1 METGEIE
8 PRPRAHPVPSATG
21 AAGSKPFCWTGDQP
35 GPAPLMQKLLE
46 QSLACGVVSHGRRI
60 PARWHALRRHL
71 AYLGRAGSV
80 LRHRKTYRAFF
91 CVQQFI
97 ALYACQLAA
106 WLRLP
111 LPPLFLQ
118 PLIYVPRP
126 GLFGRLWRHLFA
138 AALEH
143 PALRIAFCHSQS
155 EIEAYR
161 REFPAA
167 AAKFQFLRF
176 AIDPVPPAA
185 APAVPPYLFS
195 AGTSCRD
202 YATLFEA
209 ARRLPP
215 GFPAIRIACKP
226 ANVQDL
232 VPPPNVAVHRD
243 LWGLPFR
250 AALAEATLVIVPL
263 QPLPVSAG
271 QLVFLQAMSAARPI
285 VATRTPTSIE
295 FLDDACAWLVPP
307 RDPDA
312 LAAAI
317 QDAVNHPDKARAKAA
332 AARARFEAE
341 HSPEAIFRQ
350 CASAIAA
357 AMPAP

>member
-1 METGEIE
+1 
-8 PRPRAHPVPSATG
+8 
-21 AAGSKPFCWTGDQP
+21 
-35 GPAPLMQKLLE
+35 MQKLLE

-60 PARWHALRRHL
+60 PARWHPLRRHL
-71 AYLGRAGSV
+71 AYLGRALDL
-80 LRHRKTYRAFF
+80 LRQRRNFRAFF

-97 ALYACQLAA
+97 ALYACPIAA
-106 WLRLP
+106 LLRLS

-126 GLFGRLWRHLFA
+126 GLFGRLWRQLFA
-138 AALEH
+138 TALEH

-155 EIEAYR
+155 EIDAYR
-161 REFPAA
+161 REFPSA

-176 AIDPVPPAA
+176 AIDPVPPPA
-185 APAVPPYLFS
+185 APSVPPYLFS

-215 GFPAIRIACKP
+215 GCPPIRIACKP
-226 ANVQDL
+226 ANVQHL
-232 VPPPNVAVHRD
+232 VPPPNVAVHHD
-243 LWGLPFR
+243 LWGPSFR
-250 AALAEATLVIVPL
+250 ATLAEASLVVVPL

-285 VATRTPTSIE
+285 IATRTPTSAE
-295 FLDDACAWLVPP
+295 FLDDECAWLVPP
-307 RDPDA
+307 EDPDA

-317 QDAVNHPDKARAKAA
+317 QDAVSHPEKARAKAA
-332 AARARFEAE
+332 GARARFETE
-341 HSPEAIFRQ
+341 HSPKAIFQQ
-350 CASAIAA
+350 CAAAIAA
-357 AMPAP
+357 AMPAL

>member
-1 METGEIE
+1 METGKNA
-8 PRPRAHPVPSATG
+8 PRPRANPVLSATG
-21 AAGSKPFCWTGDQP
+21 AAGSKPFCWIGDQP

-46 QSLACGVVSHGRRI
+46 QSLTCKVVSHGRRI
-60 PARWHALRRHL
+60 PPHWHPLRRHL

-80 LRHRKTYRAFF
+80 LRHRNDYRAFF

-97 ALYACQLAA
+97 ALYVCLFATL
-106 WLRLP
+106 LRLP
-111 LPPLFLQ
+111 MPPLFLQ
-118 PLIYVPRP
+118 ALIYVPRP
-126 GLFGRLWRHLFA
+126 GLFGRLWRRLFV

-155 EIEAYR
+155 EIDVYR
-161 REFPAA
+161 REFPSA

-185 APAVPPYLFS
+185 PAVPPYLFS
-195 AGTSCRD
+195 AGMSCRD
-202 YATLFEA
+202 YATLAEA

-215 GFPAIRIACKP
+215 GFPPIRIACKP
-226 ANVQDL
+226 ADALNL
-232 VPPPNVAVHRD
+232 VPPPNVAVHHD

-250 AALAEATLVIVPL
+250 TALAEAALVVVPL

-285 VATRTPTSIE
+285 IATRTATSVE

-317 QDAVNHPDKARAKAA
+317 QDAVNHPEKARAKAA
-332 AARARFEAE
+332 AARARFEAA

-357 AMPAP
+357 AMPAS